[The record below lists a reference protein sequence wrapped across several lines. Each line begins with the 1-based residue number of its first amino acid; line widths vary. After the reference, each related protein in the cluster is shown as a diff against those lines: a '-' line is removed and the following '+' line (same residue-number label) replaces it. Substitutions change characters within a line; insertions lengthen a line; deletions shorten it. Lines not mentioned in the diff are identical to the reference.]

1 MYLKFSSNHLEI
13 QALIKDSELKA
24 LVTLLEDEDEEIV
37 THVEQK
43 LMEIG
48 TGVIPLLEREW
59 ETNFN
64 PMIQR
69 RIEDLIHTLQFELFQ
84 ERLVD
89 WKDNRSADL
98 LEGLWLVA
106 TYQYPDLDIDELK
119 QEVHQLYTEVWR
131 EFSQDL
137 LPFDQVRIMN
147 SVLFNKFKFRAN
159 TKNFHSPA
167 NSMINAVLE
176 SKKGNPISLCAVYL
190 LIAKKMEIPVYGVN
204 LPNLFILKYQS
215 EDNEFYINAFN
226 KGLIFSRDD
235 IDNYLDHLNIPPQDI
250 FYEPCSHLD
259 IVLRSMRNLIVSFEK
274 LGDYHKSDEIKVVLK
289 RLDDQYT
296 GFE

>member
-1 MYLKFSSNHLEI
+1 M
-13 QALIKDSELKA
+13 IKDSELKA

-84 ERLVD
+84 ERLEE
-89 WKDNRSADL
+89 WKENRSEEDL

-106 TYQYPDLDIDELK
+106 TYQYPDLDLLELR

-131 EFSQDL
+131 EFTDDL
-137 LPFDQVRIMN
+137 AAFDQVRIMN

-190 LIAKKMEIPVYGVN
+190 LIAQKMDVPVYGVN

-215 EDNEFYINAFN
+215 EDSEFYINAFN
-226 KGLIFSRDD
+226 KGLIFSRED
-235 IDNYLDHLNIPPQDI
+235 IDNYLDHLNIPPQEL
-250 FYEPCSHLD
+250 FYQPCSNLD
-259 IVLRSMRNLIVSFEK
+259 IVLRSLRNLIVSFEK
-274 LGDYHKSDEIKVVLK
+274 LGDYHKSDEIKIVLK
-289 RLDDQYT
+289 LLDDQYT

>member
-1 MYLKFSSNHLEI
+1 M
-13 QALIKDSELKA
+13 IKDSELKA

-48 TGVIPLLEREW
+48 TGVIPLLEAEW

-89 WKDNRSADL
+89 WKENRADNL

-119 QEVHQLYTEVWR
+119 QNVHQLYTEVWR
-131 EFSQDL
+131 EFSEEL
-137 LPFDQVRIMN
+137 MPFDQVRIMN

-176 SKKGNPISLCAVYL
+176 SKKGNPISLCSVYL

-204 LPNLFILKYQS
+204 LPNLFILKYES
-215 EDNEFYINAFN
+215 EGTEFYINAFN

-235 IDNYLDHLNIPPQDI
+235 IDNYLDHLNIPPQDL

-259 IVLRSMRNLIVSFEK
+259 IVLRSLRNLIVSFEK
-274 LGDYHKSDEIKVVLK
+274 LGDYHKSDEIKIVLK

>member
-1 MYLKFSSNHLEI
+1 M
-13 QALIKDSELKA
+13 IKDSELKA
-24 LVTLLEDEDEEIV
+24 LVTLLEDEDDEIV

-48 TGVIPLLEREW
+48 TGIIPLLEKEW
-59 ETNFN
+59 ESNFN

-89 WKDNRSADL
+89 WKENHSKDL
-98 LEGLWLVA
+98 LHGLWLVA
-106 TYQYPDLDIDELK
+106 TYQYPDLDLDDLK

-131 EFSQDL
+131 AFSEEL
-137 LPFDQVRIMN
+137 LPYDQIRIMN

-190 LIAKKMEIPVYGVN
+190 LIARKMEIPVYGVN

-215 EDNEFYINAFN
+215 DGTEFYINAFN

-235 IDNYLDHLNIPPQDI
+235 IDNYLEHLSIPPQEL
-250 FYEPCSHLD
+250 FYEPCSNQD
-259 IVLRSMRNLIVSFEK
+259 IVLRSLRNLIVSFEK

-289 RLDDQYT
+289 RLDDQYL